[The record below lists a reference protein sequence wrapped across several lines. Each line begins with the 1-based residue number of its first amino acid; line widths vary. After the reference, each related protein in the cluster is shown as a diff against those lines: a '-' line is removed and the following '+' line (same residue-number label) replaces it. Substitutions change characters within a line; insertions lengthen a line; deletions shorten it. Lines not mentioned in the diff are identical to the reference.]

1 MATRPGPARPIASIE
16 PSITNG
22 NSKPPLLLKK
32 PFDQCT
38 VAIATSMEPIPSS
51 GPAGPIPAVT
61 AAAMAEEARA
71 ELETGRIHPTGFGLL
86 RERISALRA
95 ELAAL
100 VGAEPAAAALTQGT
114 TAGMNIAVAGL
125 DWKPGDEVV

>member
-1 MATRPGPARPIASIE
+1 
-16 PSITNG
+16 
-22 NSKPPLLLKK
+22 
-32 PFDQCT
+32 
-38 VAIATSMEPIPSS
+38 
-51 GPAGPIPAVT
+51 
-61 AAAMAEEARA
+61 MAEEARA

-125 DWKPGDEVV
+125 DWKPGDEVVTTTQEHGGALLPLYVLHRRHGVKVSFADVGNGEAGRALEALGRASRPSSSLTSCTRPAPRCP